1 LGRNKPAL
9 DIPHIVLDL
18 TSAESIQS
26 VIQTIQADYPEFD
39 CLVHCAGDGQV
50 ELINDID
57 FTEAD
62 MTFRLNVV

>member
-1 LGRNKPAL
+1 M

-18 TSAESIQS
+18 TSPESIHS
-26 VIQTIQADYPEFD
+26 AIQTIKSDYPEFD
-39 CLVHCAGDGQV
+39 CLVHCAGDGKV
-50 ELINDID
+50 EFINDIN